1 MADINDRAVWNSKL
15 GFILAAIGSAIG
27 LGNIWRFSYMAF
39 QHGGGAFLIPYIV
52 AIFIAGIPL
61 MILEHGLGHKE
72 KGSPPLAFARV
83 SLRWEWLGW
92 WMPLIALFGIML
104 YYSVVMSWCVNY
116 LYFSIDLAW
125 GDNPQEFFFSTFLQL
140 SDSPANFMG
149 IRRPSIQRQYQKE
162 LACGCP

>member
-1 MADINDRAVWNSKL
+1 MTDINGRAVWNSKV

-61 MILEHGLGHKE
+61 MILEHALGHKE

-83 SLRWEWLGW
+83 SKRWEWLGW
-92 WMPLIALFGIML
+92 WMPLIA
-104 YYSVVMSWCVNY
+104 YS
-116 LYFSIDLAW
+116 A
-125 GDNPQEFFFSTFLQL
+125 
-140 SDSPANFMG
+140 
-149 IRRPSIQRQYQKE
+149 
-162 LACGCP
+162 